1 MTRTRLYWFA
11 QVAMGMMMLCLLLE
25 ASSAPVAAQSAAPP
39 ATLVAIR
46 AAHHAET
53 TPAYDRVVFQ
63 INGRLP
69 DTISIQ
75 YVPRLIADASGRV
88 LPITGKGILQ
98 LRLSP
103 ASAHT
108 SAGQSTVPARVRY
121 PLPLVKEVVRSG
133 DFEAVVSYG
142 IGVSQKTEYRVSTL
156 TNPTRIVIDFLQ

>member
-1 MTRTRLYWFA
+1 MTQRGLSWFIKF
-11 QVAMGMMMLCLLLE
+11 VVGITLLCLLLG
-25 ASSAPVAAQSAAPP
+25 ASSAPVAAQPVAPS
-39 ATLVAIR
+39 ATLMAIR

-53 TPAYDRVVFQ
+53 IPAYDRVVFQ

-75 YVPRLIADASGRV
+75 YVPRLIADASGHV

-108 SAGQSTVPARVRY
+108 SVGQPTVPARIHSS
-121 PLPLVKEVVRSG
+121 LPLVKEIVRSG

-142 IGVSQKTEYRVSTL
+142 IGVSQKTEYRVFTL
-156 TNPTRIVIDFLQ
+156 TNPTRVVIDFLQ